1 MSSWRTFG
9 MDSTHLPREPL
20 DDETRAARHLPL
32 TLRPVVGDDVRQRAV
47 FDPSLRHNFQGYRA
61 GDPVFDDPERTVAWV
76 RARRAAMDAVLLAV
90 AESEWRDSLVLR
102 GSVLLA
108 ERFGQEAREPGDL
121 DFVVVPE
128 TWRME
133 DGRTGRMLDGIAAAA
148 DGRAG
153 IKASGAVSEEI
164 WTYDRVPGRR
174 MVLPWSVPGLPDG
187 QVQLD
192 FVFNERLPVPP
203 EPVELA
209 CGAVVLAATAALSLA
224 WKVLWL
230 VSDRHPQG
238 KDLYDAVLL
247 AERHR
252 LPNSLLQEVFRQAG
266 EAPQPNR
273 DVELLDIVHIAP
285 EGYVGAEWEHFAA
298 EYPELAAPG
307 DEAFL
312 ARLVEALRPTFGD
325 VS

>member
-1 MSSWRTFG
+1 MSSWREFG
-9 MDSTHLPREPL
+9 LGSTHLPSEPL
-20 DDETRAARHLPL
+20 DEETRSARFLPR
-32 TLRPVVGDDVRQRAV
+32 TLRPVVGDDVRQPSV
-47 FDPSLRHNFQGYRA
+47 FDPSLRHHFQAYRA
-61 GDPVFDDPERTVAWV
+61 GDPVFDDPAKTVAWA

-90 AESEWRDSLVLR
+90 SRSPWARSLVLR

-108 ERFGQEAREPGDL
+108 DRFGRAAREPGDL
-121 DFVVVPE
+121 DFVVVPP
-128 TWRME
+128 TWVMD
-133 DGRTGRMLDGIAAAA
+133 DGRTARMLDGIAAAA

-153 IKASGAVSEEI
+153 IKASGAVSEDI

-192 FVFNERLPVPP
+192 FVFNERLAEPP

-209 CGAVVLAATAALSLA
+209 CGAVVLAATPALSLA

-247 AERHR
+247 AEHCH
-252 LPNSLLQEVFRQAG
+252 LPNALVQEVFREAG
-266 EAPQPNR
+266 EWPYPNA
-273 DVELLDIVHIAP
+273 ELGLAHIADLAP
-285 EGYVGAEWEHFAA
+285 SGYVGAEWEHFEA
-298 EYPELAAPG
+298 EYPHLAGPG
-307 DEAFL
+307 EEAFI
-312 ARLVEALRPTFGD
+312 ARLVEALRPTFPD
-325 VS
+325 AP